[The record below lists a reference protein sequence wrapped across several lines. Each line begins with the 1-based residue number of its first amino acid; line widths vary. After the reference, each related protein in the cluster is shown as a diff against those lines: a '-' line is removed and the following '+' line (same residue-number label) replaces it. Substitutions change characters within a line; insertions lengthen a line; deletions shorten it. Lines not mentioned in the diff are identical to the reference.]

1 MAYLTHEEYR
11 ELGFDSTREFEAL
24 ENRAE
29 LAIDLFI
36 RHYYDFHDFDKDHKT
51 RKKAVKLATAYQIQ
65 YLDSTGILTAEDK
78 QTIASTTLGRT
89 TVAYSSNNSS
99 RAPGV
104 IFVYPQYCDVELD
117 SSFRN
122 SIVKDGSDEYIVN
135 KIIPVYE
142 PFNRKVFCYEIEV
155 M

>member
-11 ELGFDSTREFEAL
+11 ELGFDGTSEFEAL
-24 ENRAE
+24 LKRAE

-36 RHYYDFHDFDKDHKT
+36 RHYYDFHDFDTDHKT

-89 TVAYSSNNSS
+89 SVSYSSNNGS
-99 RAPGV
+99 RASETASGYNLSLDAFNALKSAGFLYSGV
-104 IFVYPQYCDVELD
+104 DYGRY
-117 SSFRN
+117 
-122 SIVKDGSDEYIVN
+122 
-135 KIIPVYE
+135 
-142 PFNRKVFCYEIEV
+142 
-155 M
+155 

>member
-11 ELGFDSTREFEAL
+11 ELGFESTCEFDEL
-24 ENRAE
+24 LKRAE

-36 RHYYDFHDFDKDHKT
+36 RHFYEFNDFDKDHKI

-99 RAPGV
+99 RASETASGYNLSLDAFNALKSAGFLYSGV
-104 IFVYPQYCDVELD
+104 DYGRY
-117 SSFRN
+117 
-122 SIVKDGSDEYIVN
+122 
-135 KIIPVYE
+135 
-142 PFNRKVFCYEIEV
+142 
-155 M
+155 